1 MIKYNYTGAAALW
14 KKAMIIV
21 FNPWDFSDV
30 QKDRRFFMHD
40 ITRGRKKDIIEC
52 IDNNIEN
59 YSIEPISN
67 NDILTIN
74 ELAQLKKE
82 ILNFKGVM

>member
-14 KKAMIIV
+14 KKAMTIV

-40 ITRGRKKDIIEC
+40 ITRGRKTDIIEC

-59 YSIEPISN
+59 YSIEPVSN
-67 NDILTIN
+67 NDLLTIN
-74 ELAQLKKE
+74 ELAQLNNE